1 MSLWLIQK
9 RWIIL
14 FVLLHVACLQNGLAR
29 RSRLRSRRNNGYRS
43 YGTYSTS
50 RYRPYRQSYP
60 TYSHTRVRSTHDQG
74 SISLPGGTEKRT
86 VYTGRYCAYPTTK
99 MVPQRV
105 KNGTQTYLKQVI
117 SQCSWSSL
125 YCNPQVS
132 YVVASRT
139 TYKIRMR
146 AYTREEWRCCPGFS
160 GPKCEETCFNC
171 TSVAELREQVE
182 ELSRQMNFA
191 GENGNTDASVIINGQ
206 QGVRGPPGPPGS
218 MGLRGQRGPNGVK
231 GTKGE
236 QGTMGLRGFPGVAG
250 PPGINGTN
258 GKDGRPGPIGPVG
271 PVGAKGERGLPGLQ
285 GGRGIKGEVG
295 LPGLAGAR
303 GQIGPR
309 GPTGENGQRGAK
321 GETGLQGAPGPQG
334 IAGIGGATGPPGL
347 PGVCGCQIGGQS
359 TQAPGPINGGLQ
371 PENLAAGDHPIYPG
385 PATVDFCA
393 SKLWKKLVTELSCDF
408 DQENKL
414 SLPGRRLR
422 KRSGRPL
429 DGNNGT
435 RRKGGTMCL
444 FDTSSHPASVGE
456 WRVESGLGVSKS
468 KFRTFSREST
478 VDDEDYAIL
487 PSFDIPQYD
496 LPLFLT
502 IDYSLTTNH
511 YLIYHAPTSRTKG
524 KAVARAF
531 SPFFT
536 NTLQGICMTF
546 RYLIRGRRLANS
558 GLLVYLLPCNS
569 PYRIPI
575 LDLTSLPD
583 NQTGFWQQGT
593 VPLPD
598 YTRPYQVIFEARP
611 GRGNLEIIAID
622 DVIFSSC
629 GSNTCLHDGVTYK
642 NGDLWKIDD
651 CKECMCVD
659 GVVECFPIKCA
670 SENTCRYTYK
680 PFGYCCSVCC
690 PNQEYTEST
699 DSGSGYDGSEETIG
713 GEKSNTNYTYIPS
726 YPDDYDEYEEEEYPE
741 TKHGFDP
748 LGCPI
753 AALAGPSV
761 RASSNEDA
769 VCTLRRD
776 PGPCRGRFTKYYFDN
791 DTKTCKTFTYSGCE
805 GNSNNF
811 DSEEKCLRMCLR
823 SSETSRDALVHENPP
838 PSNDVAPQNPSDDV
852 RPIRAARCNQP
863 KEVGEC
869 KAIMPRFYYDQ
880 REGRCKL
887 FTYGGC
893 NGNDNRFLTPW
904 ACLDYCGGGNP
915 VYAEEPELP
924 PAPILVQ
931 DQVVERVKPAKCFLP
946 KVTGKCR
953 ASFVMFYYNPTT
965 DKCQLF
971 VYGGCGGNE
980 NKFEIPED
988 CQNECG
994 GEISREVER
1003 EDLTVETRS
1012 NKPISYGRNG
1022 GTQEREARNPECQFA
1037 LDAGPCR
1044 GRLYRYYF
1052 DKKSSKCSVFLY
1064 GGCRGNANNFESAE
1078 ECNNTCGGDG
1088 FNFTITLQS
1097 DLEEERNRSPDS
1109 EVIQGAR
1116 GPPGPPGQQGPPG
1129 VGEQG
1134 PPGSSKLSKKFKKL
1148 EKEVNGYFRRIHLIL
1163 IDFRKR
1169 LSFVELDRTSDKN
1182 NDFSQSQNKT
1192 SQSGDKTAKQV
1203 PDVVAPRGNSVN
1215 KNSKFSEVV
1224 RAAPSG
1230 RGDSAGLLGQSQPD
1244 ADEPYYYYVAE
1255 ETSQDTP

>member
-359 TQAPGPINGGLQ
+359 TQAPGPING
-371 PENLAAGDHPIYPG
+371 
-385 PATVDFCA
+385 
-393 SKLWKKLVTELSCDF
+393 
-408 DQENKL
+408 
-414 SLPGRRLR
+414 
-422 KRSGRPL
+422 
-429 DGNNGT
+429 
-435 RRKGGTMCL
+435 
-444 FDTSSHPASVGE
+444 
-456 WRVESGLGVSKS
+456 
-468 KFRTFSREST
+468 
-478 VDDEDYAIL
+478 
-487 PSFDIPQYD
+487 
-496 LPLFLT
+496 
-502 IDYSLTTNH
+502 
-511 YLIYHAPTSRTKG
+511 
-524 KAVARAF
+524 
-531 SPFFT
+531 
-536 NTLQGICMTF
+536 
-546 RYLIRGRRLANS
+546 
-558 GLLVYLLPCNS
+558 
-569 PYRIPI
+569 
-575 LDLTSLPD
+575 
-583 NQTGFWQQGT
+583 
-593 VPLPD
+593 
-598 YTRPYQVIFEARP
+598 
-611 GRGNLEIIAID
+611 
-622 DVIFSSC
+622 

-1134 PPGSSKLSKKFKKL
+1134 PPGSPGPVGPPGSSKLSKKFKKL

>member
-29 RSRLRSRRNNGYRS
+29 RSRLRSRRNNG
-43 YGTYSTS
+43 
-50 RYRPYRQSYP
+50 
-60 TYSHTRVRSTHDQG
+60 STHDQG

-334 IAGIGGATGPPGL
+334 IAGIGGATGPPGP

-359 TQAPGPINGGLQ
+359 TQAPGPING
-371 PENLAAGDHPIYPG
+371 
-385 PATVDFCA
+385 
-393 SKLWKKLVTELSCDF
+393 
-408 DQENKL
+408 
-414 SLPGRRLR
+414 
-422 KRSGRPL
+422 
-429 DGNNGT
+429 
-435 RRKGGTMCL
+435 
-444 FDTSSHPASVGE
+444 
-456 WRVESGLGVSKS
+456 
-468 KFRTFSREST
+468 
-478 VDDEDYAIL
+478 
-487 PSFDIPQYD
+487 
-496 LPLFLT
+496 
-502 IDYSLTTNH
+502 
-511 YLIYHAPTSRTKG
+511 
-524 KAVARAF
+524 
-531 SPFFT
+531 
-536 NTLQGICMTF
+536 
-546 RYLIRGRRLANS
+546 
-558 GLLVYLLPCNS
+558 
-569 PYRIPI
+569 
-575 LDLTSLPD
+575 
-583 NQTGFWQQGT
+583 
-593 VPLPD
+593 
-598 YTRPYQVIFEARP
+598 
-611 GRGNLEIIAID
+611 
-622 DVIFSSC
+622 

-1078 ECNNTCGGDG
+1078 ECNSTCGGDG

-1134 PPGSSKLSKKFKKL
+1134 PPGSPGPVGPPGSSKLS
-1148 EKEVNGYFRRIHLIL
+1148 VSSHVI
-1163 IDFRKR
+1163 
-1169 LSFVELDRTSDKN
+1169 
-1182 NDFSQSQNKT
+1182 
-1192 SQSGDKTAKQV
+1192 
-1203 PDVVAPRGNSVN
+1203 
-1215 KNSKFSEVV
+1215 
-1224 RAAPSG
+1224 
-1230 RGDSAGLLGQSQPD
+1230 
-1244 ADEPYYYYVAE
+1244 
-1255 ETSQDTP
+1255 